1 MKRFELNIRS
11 RSADASSQ
19 EYPYPQTQLQMQNPT
34 PDQTQDTDK
43 PQSENN
49 DNQSE
54 NTGDQSGDKD
64 SQTQAS
70 EKQPGGSTQNSQV
83 GLSQGGFTQTQLS
96 QFRGSRMST
105 KVRAHAFIT
114 LGEYSLK
121 LNSLEEELNDVVSD
135 KSAKIKTA
143 RKIRLLLK

>member
-1 MKRFELNIRS
+1 
-11 RSADASSQ
+11 
-19 EYPYPQTQLQMQNPT
+19 MQNPT
-34 PDQTQDTDK
+34 PDQTQNTDK

-54 NTGDQSGDKD
+54 NTGDQSDDKD

-143 RKIRLLLK
+143 REIRLLLE

>member
-1 MKRFELNIRS
+1 MKRFELIIS

-19 EYPYPQTQLQMQNPT
+19 EYPYPLTQPQTQNPT
-34 PDQTQDTDK
+34 PDQTQETDK
-43 PQSENN
+43 PQSDNN
-49 DNQSE
+49 DNQSD

-64 SQTQAS
+64 SPTQ
-70 EKQPGGSTQNSQV
+70 QPGGSTQNSQS

-114 LGEYSLK
+114 LGENSLK
-121 LNSLEEELNDVVSD
+121 LDSLEEQPNDVVSD

-143 RKIRLLLK
+143 TEIMRFLKYL

>member
-19 EYPYPQTQLQMQNPT
+19 EYPYPQTQLQTQNLT

-49 DNQSE
+49 SNQSK
-54 NTGDQSGDKD
+54 NTDDQSGDKD
-64 SQTQAS
+64 SPTQAS

-114 LGEYSLK
+114 LGENCFKTLTHCGSFTL
-121 LNSLEEELNDVVSD
+121 SETDSRMDSDLEFLSHRNME
-135 KSAKIKTA
+135 
-143 RKIRLLLK
+143 